1 MKHRAVLL
9 STLLFGCLFGSCL
22 QAYAHNPQQIL
33 EGIRGSKNEGE
44 KIVANFCASCH
55 AAKPLISL
63 GAPVIHKVSDWQ
75 LRVKAGLDRLLKH
88 TEDGYGV
95 MPPRGGCFECTDLQL
110 KLAIAA
116 MLPESLH
123 TDYK

>member
-1 MKHRAVLL
+1 MHRSVLL
-9 STLLFGCLFGSCL
+9 SAIFLGCVFGSCL
-22 QAYAHNPQQIL
+22 QASGHNPQQIL
-33 EGIRGSKNEGE
+33 ENIRGSKNEGE
-44 KIVANFCASCH
+44 QIVANFCASCH
-55 AAKPLISL
+55 AAKPLIAL

-75 LRVKAGLDRLLKH
+75 FRVKYGLDTLFKH
-88 TEDGYGV
+88 TEEGYGA
-95 MPPRGGCFECTDLQL
+95 MPARGGCFECSDLQL